1 MAETAY
7 ERFLKDPDKEEAVNV
22 DIKKQQPL
30 DLDQVKLKI
39 QNELKSQSAPK
50 KPVKWLAMP
59 DPKSVLEMYYTF
71 NPTKRLANSI
81 AGIEGVPKFLADK
94 EATEAG
100 DPMKQLK
107 KIPDAKAPSFRI
119 NNKEIT
125 QERDYTTGLDEIAKG
140 ISSGTYD
147 LQNSLGSLLFA
158 GTDLAANTDFLSK
171 FEKVME
177 ENEPTR
183 PETWRGEVTSLLTQ
197 YGIPGAG
204 IAKIAG
210 RIPAV
215 VKMKKAADA
224 VKGGKLRKVS
234 QVASRMVEGAGIVGA
249 TDFLAS
255 NPGRE
260 SFFVE
265 PEDTKNLTGRKRAGA
280 EFRNRIK
287 YGAEGAL
294 IGGGFPLV
302 GKFTQLGFKYLGK
315 PLMVNKYGVGV
326 AQLGAKGINKTVVRP
341 VELLFGNKLVAPLTK
356 AGAETLQKAGKYTV
370 SKVVAPL
377 LANAFA
383 GTFTKNK
390 FVTQLPPFKDWRLKS
405 VTDPRKINVG
415 LKRVDNILSWFRS
428 YGKQPKDIEGVSEEV
443 TLYVKSRARKIDRTY
458 EGLEKSAYNLAKQFE
473 DQYNKNT
480 TSPAIQRYYADEI
493 KEIANNI
500 LKDADAVVKGQ
511 RKIEDLPQ
519 ELQTLTK
526 DLINDIKKIQT
537 EFKKVLPKGKDAD
550 ELAKDLATVEV
561 DNVGKYLVRSFTTFT
576 NPEKVPPQKIM
587 DGAVDYLVNNVITKN
602 TNLKESAR
610 NSFPKLKP
618 EQAYIESAKMHAEDI
633 LRTAKAEGKS
643 PLTQLKDIGTRILQ
657 NDKFKFLKTG
667 EELPAAIKNLLGP
680 ERNLKASVA
689 FTTSEAIASM
699 ANKRAAD
706 YIARSGLKNGWLF
719 NTLEDA
725 TNAGFVGAQQ
735 IKSVPRLG
743 IMKSGLLNK
752 WASPEYVEGFAGIGG
767 SLDKLVENAF
777 YRFALQFKVGVQI
790 GKTLYSP
797 QTQVRNVTSASFF
810 SLMNGHIG
818 GRASVTD
825 AMQIV
830 ARDIFKAGGNKID
843 EVEFNN
849 YVEKLVRLG
858 VWDENVVAAE
868 MKSVLQDLKS
878 NAINTTD
885 KLFDRLMKMT
895 PTDKVARLYAGGDN
909 LWKGYGFEFGK
920 SQLSQALKNLD
931 EVKEWFRYMGK
942 EFDSISPV
950 TGVKKT
956 YDDAIEEGSAYLLR
970 NTYPTY
976 SKVPPVIQALRKLPL
991 GNFISFPAEI
1001 LRTGANIIST
1011 GLKESAHPN
1020 RAIQQMGIRRLTGA
1034 FMTSYAIGKGFNEL
1048 SQALT
1053 NSTNSQWNAYK
1064 RSSAASWD
1072 ATSNLLAV
1080 KGWKNGESAAI
1091 NFSYF
1096 SPYDSLYQPL
1106 DAAIAQAQK
1115 QNLNPQETEQFVMN
1129 LMFGENGPVSVY
1141 LDPFISEPLG
1151 FDRFIDVTTRNGRKD
1166 NGGFVYTNSD
1176 DLGDKFIK
1184 SLTHILD
1191 GVKPGVLTSSQ
1202 KIGDA
1207 LSLDLTKGG
1216 KPVNLSDEL
1225 LALFT
1230 GTRII
1235 RIDVKKDL
1243 RYFTRSMNALLRAV
1257 DETEGFYSVQ
1267 NFAQKTPTD
1276 MVRTFDNMQQ
1286 EAFRIQKDMYIRIK
1300 DLELLDLSK
1309 SKIYQIMRDQGAS
1322 RTLVNNLVSGRFTPV
1337 NYSKPRFESKVK
1349 SVKQQMKNLTKDND
1363 EFRYRAN
1370 RSFLFPQRD
1379 LDRVKGKY
1387 SGIKFFPTVL
1397 NEETR
1402 EREGGYKPDEENYQ
1416 IDKEGRLLLD
1426 KNRNPIKEEG
1436 FIQRQIKKV
1445 PGMIKDLMVPGS
1457 PGFTSKPKMQTPPL
1471 GDTPMPSKQLSQAQN
1486 VDPQTNLTQTET
1498 ALLSPTEKVIASRT

>member
-7 ERFLKDPDKEEAVNV
+7 ERFLKDPNKEEAVNV

-107 KIPDAKAPSFRI
+107 KLPDAKAPSFRI

-197 YGIPGAG
+197 YGIPGIG

-215 VKMKKAADA
+215 VKMKKAANS

-234 QVASRMVEGAGIVGA
+234 QVASRIIEGASIVGA

-280 EFRNRIK
+280 ELRNRIK
-287 YGAEGAL
+287 YGAEGTL

-356 AGAETLQKAGKYTV
+356 AGSETLQKAGKYTV

-458 EGLEKSAYNLAKQFE
+458 EGLEKSAYNLAKKFQ
-473 DQYNKNT
+473 DDYNRGT

-519 ELQTLTK
+519 DLQALTK
-526 DLINDIKKIQT
+526 DLIKDIKKIQF

-561 DNVGKYLVRSFTTFT
+561 ENIGKYLVRSFQTFR
-576 NPEKVPPQKIM
+576 NPEYVPDEKIM
-587 DGAVDYLVNNVITKN
+587 DGAVDYLVKNVIKQN

-610 NSFPKLKP
+610 NAFPKLKS

-633 LRTAKAEGKS
+633 LRVGRAEGKS
-643 PLTQLKDIGTRILQ
+643 PLKQLKEIGTRILQ

-667 EELPAAIKNLLGP
+667 EELPDAIKNLLGP

-689 FTTSEAIASM
+689 YTTAEAISSM

-719 NTLEDA
+719 NTVEDA

-743 IMKSGLLNK
+743 IMKSDLLNK

-777 YRFALQFKVGVQI
+777 YRFALQSKVGVQI

-942 EFDSISPV
+942 EFDPISPV

-1106 DAAIAQAQK
+1106 DAALAQAQLQK
-1115 QNLNPQETEQFVMN
+1115 LNPQETEQFVMN
-1129 LMFGENGPVSVY
+1129 LMFGEEGPVMKF
-1141 LDPFISEPLG
+1141 LEPFVSEPLG

-1166 NGGFVYTNSD
+1166 GGGSVYTNSD

-1191 GVKPGVLTSSQ
+1191 GVKPGVITSSQ

-1207 LSLDLTKGG
+1207 LSKDLTKGG

-1267 NFAQKTPTD
+1267 NFSQKTPTD

-1402 EREGGYKPDEENYQ
+1402 EREGGYNPDEENYQ

-1436 FIQRQIKKV
+1436 FIKQQIKKV
-1445 PGMIKDLMVPGS
+1445 PGIIKDLMVPGS

-1486 VDPQTNLTQTET
+1486 VNPQTNLTQTET
-1498 ALLSPTEKVIASRT
+1498 ALLSPIEKVIAGRT

>member
-7 ERFLKDPDKEEAVNV
+7 ERFLKDPDKEEAVNIE
-22 DIKKQQPL
+22 IKDSIPL
-30 DLDQVKLKI
+30 NLDQVKLKI
-39 QNELKSQSAPK
+39 QNELSSQSAPK

-71 NPTKRLANSI
+71 NPTKRLGNAI
-81 AGIEGVPKFLADK
+81 AGIK
-94 EATEAG
+94 
-100 DPMKQLK
+100 DPMQQAKEL
-107 KIPDAKAPSFRI
+107 PDAKAPRFRI
-119 NNKEIT
+119 NNEEVT

-140 ISSGTYD
+140 ISSGIYD
-147 LQNSLGSLLFA
+147 MQNSLGSLLFA
-158 GTDLAANTDFLSK
+158 GTDLAANTDFLSD

-177 ENEPTR
+177 RNEPTR

-197 YGIPGAG
+197 YGIPGTG

-215 VKMKKAADA
+215 VRMKKAADV

-234 QVASRMVEGAGIVGA
+234 QVSSRILEGAGIVGA

-265 PEDTKNLTGRKRAGA
+265 PEDTKGLTGRKKAGA

-315 PLMVNKYGVGV
+315 PVMVNKYGVGV
-326 AQLGAKGINKTVVRP
+326 AQLGVKAIDNTVMKGAK
-341 VELLFGNKLVAPLTK
+341 LLLGNKYIAPLTK
-356 AGAETLQKAGKYTV
+356 AGSETLQNAGKYTV

-377 LANAFA
+377 LVNAFA
-383 GTFTKNK
+383 GTFTKSK

-428 YGKQPKDIEGVSEEV
+428 YGKQPKDIEGVTEEV
-443 TLYVKSRARKIDRTY
+443 TLYIKSRARKIDRTY
-458 EGLEKSAYNLAKQFE
+458 EGLEKSAYNLAKKFE
-473 DQYNKNT
+473 DDYNRST

-500 LKDADAVVKGQ
+500 LKDTDAVVKGQ
-511 RKIEDLPQ
+511 RKLEDLPQ
-519 ELQTLTK
+519 ELQALTK

-561 DNVGKYLVRSFTTFT
+561 NNIGKYLVRSFQTFR
-576 NPEKVPPQKIM
+576 NPEYVPDEKIM
-587 DGAVDYLVNNVITKN
+587 DGAVSYLVNNVIKKN
-602 TNLKESAR
+602 MTTLGASAR
-610 NSFPKLKP
+610 NAFPKLDAEK
-618 EQAYIESAKMHAEDI
+618 AYIESAKMHAEDI
-633 LRTAKAEGKS
+633 LRTGKAEGKS

-667 EELPAAIKNLLGP
+667 EELPDAIKNLLGP

-689 FTTSEAIASM
+689 YTTAEMISSM

-706 YIARSGLKNGWLF
+706 YISRSGLKNGWLF
-719 NTLEDA
+719 NSIEDA
-725 TNAGFVGAQQ
+725 TNAGFIGAQQ
-735 IKSVPRLG
+735 IKSVPKLG
-743 IMKSGLLNK
+743 IMKSDLLNK
-752 WASPEYVEGFAGIGG
+752 WASPEYVEAFAGIGG

-777 YRFALQFKVGVQI
+777 YRFALQAKVGVQI

-810 SLMNGHIG
+810 ALMNGHIG

-825 AMQIV
+825 AMRIV

-849 YVEKLVRLG
+849 YVEKMIRLG

-868 MKSVLQDLKS
+868 MKSVLQDLKG
-878 NAINTTD
+878 NVLNTSD
-885 KLFDRLMKMT
+885 ELFDRLMKMT

-920 SQLSQALKNLD
+920 SQLYQALKSLD
-931 EVKEWFRYMGK
+931 DVKEWFRYMGK
-942 EFDSISPV
+942 EFDPINTV
-950 TGVKKT
+950 TGVRKT
-956 YDDAIEEGSAYLLR
+956 FDDAIEEASAFLLR

-1001 LRTGANIIST
+1001 LRTGANIISI

-1034 FMTSYAIGKGFNEL
+1034 FMTSYAIGKGFTEL
-1048 SQALT
+1048 SQFLT
-1053 NSTNSQWNAYK
+1053 NSTSSQWAAYS

-1072 ATSNLLAV
+1072 ANKNLLAV

-1096 SPYDSLYQPL
+1096 SPYDSLFEPFE
-1106 DAAIAQAQK
+1106 AAIAQAQK

-1129 LMFGENGPVSVY
+1129 LMFAENGPVLSF
-1141 LDPFISEPLG
+1141 LEPFVSEPLG
-1151 FDRFIDVTTRNGRKD
+1151 FDRFIDVTTRNGKKD
-1166 NGGFVYTNSD
+1166 GGGSVYTQSD

-1184 SLTHILD
+1184 SLTHVLD
-1191 GVKPGVLTSSQ
+1191 GVKPGFVSSGQ

-1216 KPVNLSDEL
+1216 KPVNLMDEL

-1243 RYFTRSMNALLRAV
+1243 KYFTSTMNRLLRAV

-1276 MVRTFDNMQQ
+1276 TVKIFDNMQQ
-1286 EAFRIQKDMYIRIK
+1286 EALRIQRDMYIRIK

-1349 SVKQQMKNLTKDND
+1349 AVEDQMKNLTKGND

-1370 RSFLFPQRD
+1370 RSFLFPQAE
-1379 LDRVKGKY
+1379 LDKVKAKY
-1387 SGIKFFPTVL
+1387 NAIKFFPTIL
-1397 NEETR
+1397 NEETKK
-1402 EREGGYKPDEENYQ
+1402 REGGYNPDEENYQ
-1416 IDKEGRLLLD
+1416 VDKEGRLMLD
-1426 KNRNPIKEEG
+1426 ENRNPILEDG
-1436 FIQRQIKKV
+1436 FIKRQIKKI
-1445 PGMIKDLMVPGS
+1445 PGAIKDLVLPGS
-1457 PGFTSKPKMQTPPL
+1457 PGFTSKPQTPPL
-1471 GDTPMPSKQLSQAQN
+1471 GNTPMPVKMAQN
-1486 VDPQTNLTQTET
+1486 TQGTNPITNLTPTEE

>member
-7 ERFLKDPDKEEAVNV
+7 ERFLKDPGKEEAVNI
-22 DIKKQQPL
+22 DIKDSIPL
-30 DLDQVKLKI
+30 NLDQVKLKI
-39 QNELKSQSAPK
+39 QNELSSQSAPK

-81 AGIEGVPKFLADK
+81 AGIK
-94 EATEAG
+94 
-100 DPMKQLK
+100 DPMQQAKEL
-107 KIPDAKAPSFRI
+107 PDAKAPRFRI
-119 NNKEIT
+119 NNEEVT

-140 ISSGTYD
+140 ISSGIYD
-147 LQNSLGSLLFA
+147 MQNSLGSLLFA
-158 GTDLAANTDFLSK
+158 GTDLAANTDFLSD

-177 ENEPTR
+177 RNEPTR

-197 YGIPGAG
+197 YGIPGTG

-215 VKMKKAADA
+215 VRMKKAADV

-234 QVASRMVEGAGIVGA
+234 QVATRILEGAGIVGA

-265 PEDTKNLTGRKRAGA
+265 PEDTKGLTGRKKAGA

-315 PLMVNKYGVGV
+315 PVMVNKYGVGV
-326 AQLGAKGINKTVVRP
+326 AQLGAKAIDNTVMKGAK
-341 VELLFGNKLVAPLTK
+341 LLLGNKYISPLTK
-356 AGAETLQKAGKYTV
+356 AGSETLQNAGKYTI

-377 LANAFA
+377 LVNAFA
-383 GTFTKNK
+383 GTFTKSK
-390 FVTQLPPFKDWRLKS
+390 FVTQLPPFEKWRLKS
-405 VTDPRKINVG
+405 VTDPRKINIG

-428 YGKQPKDIEGVSEEV
+428 YGKQPKDIEGVTEEV
-443 TLYVKSRARKIDRTY
+443 TLYIKSRARKIDRTY
-458 EGLEKSAYNLAKQFE
+458 EGLEKSAYNLAKKFQ
-473 DQYNKNT
+473 DDYNRST

-493 KEIANNI
+493 KEVANNI
-500 LKDADAVVKGQ
+500 LKDTDAVVKGQ
-511 RKIEDLPQ
+511 RKLEDLPQ
-519 ELQTLTK
+519 ELQALTK

-561 DNVGKYLVRSFTTFT
+561 NNIGKYLVRSFQTFR
-576 NPEKVPPQKIM
+576 NPEYVPDEKIM
-587 DGAVDYLVNNVITKN
+587 DGAVSYLVNNVIKKN
-602 TNLKESAR
+602 MTTLGASAR
-610 NSFPKLKP
+610 NAFPKLDAEK
-618 EQAYIESAKMHAEDI
+618 AYIESAKMHVEDI
-633 LRTAKAEGKS
+633 LRTGKAEGKS

-657 NDKFKFLKTG
+657 NDKFRFLKTG
-667 EELPAAIKNLLGP
+667 EELPGAIKNLLGP

-689 FTTSEAIASM
+689 YTTAEMISSM

-706 YIARSGLKNGWLF
+706 YISRSGLKNGWLF
-719 NTLEDA
+719 NSIEDA
-725 TNAGFVGAQQ
+725 TNAGFIGAQQ
-735 IKSVPRLG
+735 IKSVPKLG
-743 IMKSGLLNK
+743 IMKSDLLNK
-752 WASPEYVEGFAGIGG
+752 WASPEYVEAFAGIGG
-767 SLDKLVENAF
+767 SLDKLVENAY
-777 YRFALQFKVGVQI
+777 YRFALQSKVGVQI

-810 SLMNGHIG
+810 ALMNGHIG

-825 AMQIV
+825 AMRIV

-849 YVEKLVRLG
+849 YVEKMIRLG

-868 MKSVLQDLKS
+868 MKSVLQDLKG
-878 NAINTTD
+878 NVLNTSD
-885 KLFDRLMKMT
+885 ELFDRLMKMT

-920 SQLSQALKNLD
+920 SQLYQALKSLD
-931 EVKEWFRYMGK
+931 DVKEWFRYMGK
-942 EFDSISPV
+942 EFDPISPV

-976 SKVPPVIQALRKLPL
+976 SKVPPVIQALRKLPI

-1053 NSTNSQWNAYK
+1053 NSTSSQWNAYK

-1096 SPYDSLYQPL
+1096 SPYDSLYQPI
-1106 DAAIAQAQK
+1106 DAAIAQAQQQK
-1115 QNLNPQETEQFVMN
+1115 LNPQETEAYVMN
-1129 LMFGENGPVSVY
+1129 LMFGEEGPVMKF
-1141 LDPFISEPLG
+1141 LEPFVSEPLG
-1151 FDRFIDVTTRNGRKD
+1151 FDRFIDVTTRNGKKD
-1166 NGGFVYTNSD
+1166 GGGSVYVQTD

-1184 SLTHILD
+1184 SLSYVLD
-1191 GVKPGVLTSSQ
+1191 GVKPGFITSGQ

-1216 KPVNLSDEL
+1216 KPVNLMDEL
-1225 LALFT
+1225 TALFT

-1243 RYFTRSMNALLRAV
+1243 RYFSSTMNKNRRAT
-1257 DETEGFYSVQ
+1257 DETENFYSVK

-1276 MVRTFDNMQQ
+1276 MVKKFDQIQQ
-1286 EAFRIQKDMYIRIK
+1286 EELRNQKDMYIRIQ
-1300 DLELLDLSK
+1300 DLKLLDLSEN
-1309 SKIYQIMRDQGAS
+1309 KIYDIMKNTGTS
-1322 RTLVNNLVSGRFTPV
+1322 KKIINNLLDGVFTPIP
-1337 NYSKPRFESKVK
+1337 YSKPRFETKVRL
-1349 SVKQQMKNLTKDND
+1349 VEEQMDRLTEGKNK
-1363 EFRYRAN
+1363 YIYIAN
-1370 RSFLFPQRD
+1370 RDFLFPQD
-1379 LDRVKGKY
+1379 KLDSVIDAY
-1387 SGIKFFPTVL
+1387 SDVKFFPEIY
-1397 NEETR
+1397 NEETQQL
-1402 EREGGYKPDEENYQ
+1402 EGGYYPDRENYQ
-1416 IDKEGRLLLD
+1416 VDKEGRLIYD
-1426 KNRNPIKEEG
+1426 ENGKPILEDG
-1436 FIQRQIKKV
+1436 FIKRQIKKI
-1445 PGMIKDLMVPGS
+1445 PGAIKDLVLPGS
-1457 PGFTSKPKMQTPPL
+1457 PGFTSKPQTPPL
-1471 GDTPMPSKQLSQAQN
+1471 GNTPMPVKMAQN
-1486 VDPQTNLTQTET
+1486 TQGTNPITNLTPTEE

>member
-1 MAETAY
+1 MADTAY
-7 ERFLKDPDKEEAVNV
+7 ERFLKDPNKEEAVEI
-22 DIKKQQPL
+22 DIKEQPPL
-30 DLDQVKLKI
+30 DLDQVKFKI
-39 QNELKSQSAPK
+39 QNELSAQTKPK

-59 DPKSVLEMYYTF
+59 DPKSVLELYYTF
-71 NPTKRLANSI
+71 NPTQKLGNAI
-81 AGIEGVPKFLADK
+81 AGIK
-94 EATEAG
+94 
-100 DPMKQLK
+100 DPMQQIKDL
-107 KIPDAKAPSFRI
+107 PDAKAPKFRI
-119 NNKEIT
+119 NNEEVT

-140 ISSGTYD
+140 INSGIYD

-158 GTDLAANTDFLSK
+158 GTDLAANTDFLSS

-177 ENEPTR
+177 KNEPTR

-197 YGIPGAG
+197 YGIPGTG

-215 VKMKKAADA
+215 VRMKKAADA

-234 QVASRMVEGAGIVGA
+234 QVSSRVAEGAGIVGA

-260 SFFVE
+260 SFFVD
-265 PEDTKNLTGRKRAGA
+265 PEDTKGLTGRKKAGA
-280 EFRNRIK
+280 ELRNRIK
-287 YGAEGAL
+287 YGAEGTL

-315 PLMVNKYGVGV
+315 PVMVNKYGVGV
-326 AQLGAKGINKTVVRP
+326 AQLGAKGIDKAVVRP
-341 VELLFGNKLVAPLTK
+341 VELLLGSKLVAPLTK
-356 AGAETLQKAGKYTV
+356 AGAETLQKAGRYTV
-370 SKVVAPL
+370 GKVVAPVV
-377 LANAFA
+377 ANAFA
-383 GTFTKNK
+383 GTGLGTK
-390 FVTQLPPFKDWRLKS
+390 FVTQLPPFEKWRLKS
-405 VTDPRKINVG
+405 VTDRRKINVG

-428 YGKQPKDIEGVSEEV
+428 YGKQPKDIEGVSEQV
-443 TLYVKSRARKIDRTY
+443 TLYIKSRARKIDRTY
-458 EGLEKSAYNLAKQFE
+458 EGLEKSAYNLAKKFQ
-473 DQYNKNT
+473 DDYNRST

-500 LKDADAVVKGQ
+500 LKDTDAVVKGQ
-511 RKIEDLPQ
+511 RNLNDLPK
-519 ELQTLTK
+519 ELQALTK
-526 DLINDIKKIQT
+526 DLIKDIKKIQF

-550 ELAKDLATVEV
+550 ELAKDLATIEV
-561 DNVGKYLVRSFTTFT
+561 DNISKYLVRSFQTFR
-576 NPEKVPPQKIM
+576 NPEYVPDEKIM
-587 DGAVDYLVNNVITKN
+587 DGAVSYLVNNVIKKN

-610 NSFPKLKP
+610 NAFPKINAEK
-618 EQAYIESAKMHAEDI
+618 AYIESAKMHAEDI
-633 LRTAKAEGKS
+633 LRTGRAEGKS
-643 PLTQLKDIGTRILQ
+643 PLKQLKDIGTRILQ
-657 NDKFKFLKTG
+657 NDKFRFLKTG
-667 EELPAAIKNLLGP
+667 EELPDAIKNLLGP

-689 FTTSEAIASM
+689 YTTSEAISSM

-706 YIARSGLKNGWLF
+706 YITRSGLKNGWLF
-719 NTLEDA
+719 NSVEDA
-725 TNAGFVGAQQ
+725 TNAGFVGAKQ

-743 IMKSGLLNK
+743 IMKSDLLNK
-752 WASPEYVEGFAGIGG
+752 WASPEYVEAFAGIGG

-777 YRFALQFKVGVQI
+777 YRFALQAKVGVQI

-810 SLMNGHIG
+810 ALMNGHIG

-849 YVEKLVRLG
+849 YVEKLIRLG

-868 MKSVLQDLKS
+868 MKSVLQDLKG
-878 NAINTTD
+878 NVLNTSD
-885 KLFDRLMKMT
+885 ELFDRLMKMT

-920 SQLSQALKNLD
+920 SQLSQALKSLD
-931 EVKEWFRYMGK
+931 DVKEWFRYMGK
-942 EFDSISPV
+942 EFDPIDTV

-1011 GLKESAHPN
+1011 GLKEAAHPN

-1034 FMTSYAIGKGFNEL
+1034 FMTSYAVGKGFNEL

-1080 KGWKNGESAAI
+1080 KGWKDGVSAAI

-1106 DAAIAQAQK
+1106 DAAIAKSQEQK
-1115 QNLNPQETEQFVMN
+1115 LNPQETEAYVMD
-1129 LMFGENGPVSVY
+1129 LMFGENGPVMKF
-1141 LDPFISEPLG
+1141 LEPFVSEPLG

-1166 NGGFVYTNSD
+1166 GGGSVYVQTD

-1184 SLTHILD
+1184 SLTHVLD
-1191 GVKPGVLTSSQ
+1191 GVKPGFITSGQ

-1216 KPVNLSDEL
+1216 KPVNLMDEL
-1225 LALFT
+1225 LALLT

-1243 RYFTRSMNALLRAV
+1243 RYFSSTMNKNRRAT
-1257 DETEGFYSVQ
+1257 DETEQFYSVKD
-1267 NFAQKTPTD
+1267 FAQKTPTD
-1276 MVRTFDNMQQ
+1276 MVKKFDQIQQ
-1286 EAFRIQKDMYIRIK
+1286 EELRNQKDMYIRIK
-1300 DLELLDLSK
+1300 DLELLDLSED
-1309 SKIYQIMRDQGAS
+1309 KIYDIMKNTGTS
-1322 RTLVNNLVSGRFTPV
+1322 KKIINNLLDGVFTPIP
-1337 NYSKPRFESKVK
+1337 YSTPRFETKVRL
-1349 SVKQQMKNLTKDND
+1349 VEEQMDRLTEGKGK
-1363 EFRYRAN
+1363 YIYSAN
-1370 RSFLFPQRD
+1370 EDFLFPQD
-1379 LDRVKGKY
+1379 ELDEVMDAY
-1387 SGIKFFPTVL
+1387 SDVEFFPETY
-1397 NEETR
+1397 NEETQQL
-1402 EREGGYKPDEENYQ
+1402 EGGYYPDRENYQ
-1416 IDKEGRLLLD
+1416 VDKEGRLIYDENGKPML
-1426 KNRNPIKEEG
+1426 EEG
-1436 FIQRQIKKV
+1436 FIKRQIKKIPGAIKNLVV
-1445 PGMIKDLMVPGS
+1445 PGAPKTGLQ
-1457 PGFTSKPKMQTPPL
+1457 SKVVTPPL
-1471 GDTPMPSKQLSQAQN
+1471 GNTPMPSKQLSQAQN
-1486 VDPQTNLTQTET
+1486 VDPITRLTSTET

>member
-1 MAETAY
+1 
-7 ERFLKDPDKEEAVNV
+7 
-22 DIKKQQPL
+22 
-30 DLDQVKLKI
+30 
-39 QNELKSQSAPK
+39 
-50 KPVKWLAMP
+50 
-59 DPKSVLEMYYTF
+59 MYYTLSP
-71 NPTKRLANSI
+71 NNNIGMAITAMTKGKVNLGSM
-81 AGIEGVPKFLADK
+81 
-94 EATEAG
+94 EAIKALPE
-100 DPMKQLK
+100 
-107 KIPDAKAPSFRI
+107 AKAPRFRI
-119 NNKEIT
+119 NNEEVT

-140 ISSGTYD
+140 ISSGIYD

-158 GTDLAANTDFLSK
+158 GTDLKNNTDFLSD
-171 FEKVME
+171 FEKIME
-177 ENEPTR
+177 KNEPTR

-197 YGIPGAG
+197 YGIPGVG

-215 VKMKKAADA
+215 VRMKKAADA

-234 QVASRMVEGAGIVGA
+234 QVSSRIAEGAGIVGA

-265 PEDTKNLTGRKRAGA
+265 PEDTKGLTGRKKAGA

-315 PLMVNKYGVGV
+315 PVMVNKYGVGV
-326 AQLGAKGINKTVVRP
+326 AQLGAKAIDNTVMKGAK
-341 VELLFGNKLVAPLTK
+341 LLLGNKYIAPLTK
-356 AGAETLQKAGKYTV
+356 AGSETLQNAGKYTV

-383 GTFTKNK
+383 GTFTKSK

-405 VTDPRKINVG
+405 VTDPRKINRG

-443 TLYVKSRARKIDRTY
+443 TLYIKSRARKIDRTY
-458 EGLEKSAYNLAKQFE
+458 EGLEKSAYNLAKKFQ
-473 DQYNKNT
+473 DDYNRST

-511 RKIEDLPQ
+511 RNLNDLPK
-519 ELQTLTK
+519 ELQALTK
-526 DLINDIKKIQT
+526 DLIKDIKKIQF

-561 DNVGKYLVRSFTTFT
+561 DNIGKYLVRSFQTFR
-576 NPEKVPPQKIM
+576 NPEYVPDEKIM
-587 DGAVDYLVNNVITKN
+587 DGAVSYLVNNVIKKN

-610 NSFPKLKP
+610 NAFPKLDA

-633 LRTAKAEGKS
+633 LRVGRAEGKS
-643 PLTQLKDIGTRILQ
+643 PLKQLKEIGTRILQ
-657 NDKFKFLKTG
+657 NDKFRFLKTG
-667 EELPAAIKNLLGP
+667 EELPDAIKNLLGP

-689 FTTSEAIASM
+689 FTTAEMISSM

-706 YIARSGLKNGWLF
+706 YIARSGLKNKWLF
-719 NTLEDA
+719 NSVEDA
-725 TNAGFVGAQQ
+725 KNAGVLNAQQ

-743 IMKSGLLNK
+743 IMKSDLLNK

-777 YRFALQFKVGVQI
+777 YRFALQSKVGVQI

-810 SLMNGHIG
+810 ALMNGHIG

-849 YVEKLVRLG
+849 YVEKLIRLG

-868 MKSVLQDLKS
+868 MKSVLQDLKG
-878 NAINTTD
+878 NVINTTD

-920 SQLSQALKNLD
+920 SQLYQALKSLD
-931 EVKEWFRYMGK
+931 DVKEWFRYMGK
-942 EFDSISPV
+942 EFDPISPV

-1011 GLKESAHPN
+1011 GLKEAAHPN

-1034 FMTSYAIGKGFNEL
+1034 FMTSYAVGKGFNEL

-1080 KGWKNGESAAI
+1080 KGWKDGESAAI

-1106 DAAIAQAQK
+1106 DAAIAQAQ
-1115 QNLNPQETEQFVMN
+1115 QQDLNPQETEAYVMN
-1129 LMFGENGPVSVY
+1129 LMFGEEGPVMKF
-1141 LDPFISEPLG
+1141 LEPFVSEPLG
-1151 FDRFIDVTTRNGRKD
+1151 FDRFIDVTTRNGKKD
-1166 NGGFVYTNSD
+1166 GGGSVYSPTD

-1184 SLTHILD
+1184 SLGHVLD
-1191 GVKPGVLTSSQ
+1191 GVKPGFITSGQ

-1216 KPVNLSDEL
+1216 KPVNLMDEL

-1243 RYFTRSMNALLRAV
+1243 RYFSSTMNKNRRAT
-1257 DETEGFYSVQ
+1257 DETENFYSVKD
-1267 NFAQKTPTD
+1267 FAQKTPTD
-1276 MVRTFDNMQQ
+1276 MVKKFDQIQQ
-1286 EAFRIQKDMYIRIK
+1286 EELRNQKDMYIRIQ
-1300 DLELLDLSK
+1300 DLKLLDLSED
-1309 SKIYQIMRDQGAS
+1309 KIYDIMKNTGTS
-1322 RTLVNNLVSGRFTPV
+1322 KKIINNLLDGVFTPIP
-1337 NYSKPRFESKVK
+1337 YSKPRFETKVRL
-1349 SVKQQMKNLTKDND
+1349 VEEQMNRLNEGKGKYIYT
-1363 EFRYRAN
+1363 AN
-1370 RSFLFPQRD
+1370 RDFLFPQD
-1379 LDRVKGKY
+1379 KLDEVIDTY
-1387 SGIKFFPTVL
+1387 SDVEFFPETY
-1397 NEETR
+1397 NEETKQL
-1402 EREGGYKPDEENYQ
+1402 EGGYYPDEENYQ
-1416 IDKEGRLLLD
+1416 VDREGRLIYDENGKPLL
-1426 KNRNPIKEEG
+1426 EEG
-1436 FIQRQIKKV
+1436 FIKRQINKII
-1445 PGMIKDLMVPGS
+1445 PAAKDLLIPGS
-1457 PGFTSKPKMQTPPL
+1457 PKTGLQSKIQTPPL
-1471 GDTPMPSKQLSQAQN
+1471 GNTPMPAKMASNTQQK
-1486 VDPQTNLTQTET
+1486 DPQTNLTRNQE
-1498 ALLSPTEKVIASRT
+1498 ALLSPTEKVIASRTT

>member
-7 ERFLKDPDKEEAVNV
+7 ERFLKDPDKEEAVNIE
-22 DIKKQQPL
+22 IKDSIPL
-30 DLDQVKLKI
+30 NLDQVKLKI
-39 QNELKSQSAPK
+39 QNELSSQSAPK

-71 NPTKRLANSI
+71 NPTKRLGNAI
-81 AGIEGVPKFLADK
+81 AGIK
-94 EATEAG
+94 
-100 DPMKQLK
+100 DPMQQAKEL
-107 KIPDAKAPSFRI
+107 PDAKAPRFRI
-119 NNKEIT
+119 NNEEVT

-140 ISSGTYD
+140 ISSGIYD
-147 LQNSLGSLLFA
+147 MQNSLGSLLFA
-158 GTDLAANTDFLSK
+158 GTDLAANTDFLSD

-177 ENEPTR
+177 RNEPTR

-197 YGIPGAG
+197 YGIPGTG

-215 VKMKKAADA
+215 VRMKKAADV

-234 QVASRMVEGAGIVGA
+234 QVSSRILEGAGIVGA

-265 PEDTKNLTGRKRAGA
+265 PEDTKGLTGRKKAGA

-315 PLMVNKYGVGV
+315 PVMVNKYGVGV
-326 AQLGAKGINKTVVRP
+326 AQLGAKAIDNTVMKGAK
-341 VELLFGNKLVAPLTK
+341 LLLGNKYIAPLTK
-356 AGAETLQKAGKYTV
+356 AGSETLQNAGKYTV

-377 LANAFA
+377 LVNAFA
-383 GTFTKNK
+383 GTFTKSK

-428 YGKQPKDIEGVSEEV
+428 YGKQPKDIEGVTEEV
-443 TLYVKSRARKIDRTY
+443 TLYIKSRARKIDRTY
-458 EGLEKSAYNLAKQFE
+458 EGLEKSAYNLAKKFE
-473 DQYNKNT
+473 DDYNRST

-500 LKDADAVVKGQ
+500 LKDTDAVVKGQ
-511 RKIEDLPQ
+511 RKLEDLPQ
-519 ELQTLTK
+519 ELQALTK

-550 ELAKDLATVEV
+550 KLAKDLATVEV
-561 DNVGKYLVRSFTTFT
+561 ENIGKYLVRSFQTFR
-576 NPEKVPPQKIM
+576 NPEYVPDEKIM
-587 DGAVDYLVNNVITKN
+587 DGAVSYLVNNVIKKN

-610 NSFPKLKP
+610 NAFPKLDAEK
-618 EQAYIESAKMHAEDI
+618 AYIESAKMHAEDI
-633 LRTAKAEGKS
+633 LRTGKAEGKS

-657 NDKFKFLKTG
+657 NDKFRFLKTG
-667 EELPAAIKNLLGP
+667 EELPDAIKNLLGP

-689 FTTSEAIASM
+689 YTTAEMISSM

-706 YIARSGLKNGWLF
+706 YISRSGLKNGWLF
-719 NTLEDA
+719 NSIEDA
-725 TNAGFVGAQQ
+725 TNAGFIGAQQ
-735 IKSVPRLG
+735 IKSVPKLG
-743 IMKSGLLNK
+743 IMKSDLLNK
-752 WASPEYVEGFAGIGG
+752 WASPEYVEAFAGIGG

-777 YRFALQFKVGVQI
+777 YRFALQAKVGVQI

-810 SLMNGHIG
+810 ALMNGHIG

-825 AMQIV
+825 AMRIV

-849 YVEKLVRLG
+849 YVEKMIRLG

-868 MKSVLQDLKS
+868 MKSVLQDLKG
-878 NAINTTD
+878 NVLNTSD
-885 KLFDRLMKMT
+885 ELFDRLMKMT

-920 SQLSQALKNLD
+920 SQLYQALKSLD
-931 EVKEWFRYMGK
+931 DVKEWFRYMGK
-942 EFDSISPV
+942 EFDPINTV
-950 TGVKKT
+950 TGVRKT
-956 YDDAIEEGSAYLLR
+956 FDDAIEEASAFLLR

-1001 LRTGANIIST
+1001 LRTGANIISI

-1034 FMTSYAIGKGFNEL
+1034 FMTSYAIGKGFTEL
-1048 SQALT
+1048 SQFLT
-1053 NSTNSQWNAYK
+1053 NSTSSQWAAYS

-1072 ATSNLLAV
+1072 ANKNLLAV

-1096 SPYDSLYQPL
+1096 SPYDSLFEPFE
-1106 DAAIAQAQK
+1106 AAIAQAQK

-1129 LMFGENGPVSVY
+1129 LMFAENGPVLSF
-1141 LDPFISEPLG
+1141 LEPFVSEPLG
-1151 FDRFIDVTTRNGRKD
+1151 FDRFIDVTTRNGKKD
-1166 NGGFVYTNSD
+1166 GGGSVYTQSD

-1184 SLTHILD
+1184 SLTHVLD
-1191 GVKPGVLTSSQ
+1191 GVKPGFVSSGQ

-1216 KPVNLSDEL
+1216 KPVNLMDEL

-1243 RYFTRSMNALLRAV
+1243 KYFTSTMNRLLRAV

-1276 MVRTFDNMQQ
+1276 TVKIFDNMQQ
-1286 EAFRIQKDMYIRIK
+1286 EALRIQRDMYIRIK

-1349 SVKQQMKNLTKDND
+1349 AVEDQMKNLTKGND

-1370 RSFLFPQRD
+1370 RSFLFPQAE
-1379 LDRVKGKY
+1379 LDKVKAKY
-1387 SGIKFFPTVL
+1387 NAIKFFPTIL
-1397 NEETR
+1397 NEETKK
-1402 EREGGYKPDEENYQ
+1402 REGGYNPDEENYQ
-1416 IDKEGRLLLD
+1416 VDKEGRLMLD
-1426 KNRNPIKEEG
+1426 ENRNPILEDG
-1436 FIQRQIKKV
+1436 FIKRQIKKI
-1445 PGMIKDLMVPGS
+1445 PGAIKDLVLPGS
-1457 PGFTSKPKMQTPPL
+1457 PGFTSKPQTPPL
-1471 GDTPMPSKQLSQAQN
+1471 GNTPMPIKMASNTLQKN
-1486 VDPQTNLTQTET
+1486 PVTNLTQTEE
-1498 ALLSPTEKVIASRT
+1498 ALLSPTEKVIAGRT

>member
-7 ERFLKDPDKEEAVNV
+7 ERFLKDVKDDEAV
-22 DIKKQQPL
+22 DIQIRDPKPL
-30 DLDQVKLKI
+30 DLDQIKFKI
-39 QNELKSQSAPK
+39 QNELSGQSKPK

-59 DPKSVLEMYYTF
+59 EPKSILEMYYTF

-81 AGIEGVPKFLADK
+81 AGIK
-94 EATEAG
+94 
-100 DPMKQLK
+100 DPMQQAKEL
-107 KIPDAKAPSFRI
+107 PDAKAPSFKI
-119 NNKEIT
+119 NNEEIT

-158 GTDLAANTDFLSK
+158 GTDFFFDTDFMSK
-171 FEKVME
+171 FEKIME
-177 ENEPTR
+177 RNEPTR
-183 PETWRGEVTSLLTQ
+183 PETWRGEVTGLLLQ
-197 YGIPGAG
+197 FGVPGTA

-234 QVASRMVEGAGIVGA
+234 QVATRVAEGIGIVA
-249 TDFLAS
+249 STDFLAS

-260 SFFVE
+260 SFFVN
-265 PEDTKNLTGRKRAGA
+265 PEDTKGLTGRKKAGA

-302 GKFTQLGFKYLGK
+302 GKFTQLGYKYGLS
-315 PLMVNKYGVGV
+315 PLLVNKFGIGA
-326 AQLGAKGINKTVVRP
+326 AQLGVKAIDKTVMKGAKLV
-341 VELLFGNKLVAPLTK
+341 LGNKLVSPLTKAASEGLQNAGKFTVSKLVAPL
-356 AGAETLQKAGKYTV
+356 LV
-370 SKVVAPL
+370 
-377 LANAFA
+377 NATA
-383 GTFTKNK
+383 GTGLGSK

-405 VTDPRKINVG
+405 VTSPNKVDASVKKIDNV
-415 LKRVDNILSWFRS
+415 LSWFRS
-428 YGKQPKDIEGVSEEV
+428 YGKQPKDIEGVSEQV
-443 TLYVKSRARKIDRTY
+443 KLYIKGRARKIDRTY
-458 EGLEKSAYNLAKQFE
+458 EGLEKNSYNLAKKFQN
-473 DQYNKNT
+473 DYNEAT
-480 TSPAIQRYYADEI
+480 TSPPMQKYYLDMIDEY
-493 KEIANNI
+493 
-500 LKDADAVVKGQ
+500 LKGQ
-511 RKIEDLPQ
+511 RKIDDIPV
-519 ELQTLTK
+519 ELQAGAK
-526 DLINDIKKIQT
+526 DLAKDIKSIMT
-537 EFKKVLPKGKDAD
+537 EFKKVLPKGKEAD
-550 ELAKDLATVEV
+550 ELAKELSNLEI
-561 DNVGKYLVRSFTTFT
+561 NNISKYLIRSFKTFG
-576 NPEKVPPQKIM
+576 NPNYVPDEKVMNK
-587 DGAVDYLVNNVITKN
+587 AVNFLVEKVIKKN

-610 NSFPKLKP
+610 NTFPKLKP

-633 LRTAKAEGKS
+633 LRTGKAEGKS
-643 PLTQLKDIGTRILQ
+643 PITQLRDIGTRILL
-657 NDKFKFLKTG
+657 NDKFRYLKTG
-667 EELPAAIKNLLGP
+667 EELPDAIKNLLGP
-680 ERNLKASVA
+680 ERNLKASVGY
-689 FTTSEAIASM
+689 TTAEAISSM

-706 YIARSGLKNGWLF
+706 YITNSGLKNGWLF
-719 NTLEDA
+719 NTVEDA
-725 TNAGFVGAQQ
+725 TNAGFIGAQQ

-743 IMKSGLLNK
+743 IMKSDLLNK
-752 WASPEYVEGFAGIGG
+752 WASPEYVEGFAGVGG

-777 YRFALQFKVGVQI
+777 YRFMLQSKVGVQI

-810 SLMNGHIG
+810 ALMNGHIG
-818 GRASVTD
+818 GKASVTD

-849 YVEKLVRLG
+849 YVEKLIRLG

-868 MKSVLQDLKS
+868 LKAVTQDIK
-878 NAINTTD
+878 NNVINTSD
-885 KLFDRLMKMT
+885 KLFDRLMKMA

-909 LWKGYGFEFGK
+909 LWKGYGFEYGK
-920 SQLSQALKNLD
+920 SQLYQALKSLD
-931 EVKEWFRYMGK
+931 DVKEWFRYMGK
-942 EFDSISPV
+942 EFDPINTV
-950 TGVKKT
+950 TGVRKT
-956 YDDAIEEGSAYLLR
+956 FDDAIEEASAFLLR

-976 SKVPPVIQALRKLPL
+976 SKVPPLIQQLRKLPL

-1001 LRTGANIIST
+1001 LRTGANIISI
-1011 GLKESAHPN
+1011 GLKEAAHPN

-1034 FMTSYAIGKGFNEL
+1034 FMTSYAIGKGFTEL
-1048 SQALT
+1048 AQFLT
-1053 NSTNSQWNAYK
+1053 NSTDSQWNAYK

-1129 LMFGENGPVSVY
+1129 LMFGEDGPVSKF
-1141 LDPFISEPLG
+1141 LEPFVSEPLG
-1151 FDRFIDVTTRNGRKD
+1151 FDRFIDVTTRNGKKD
-1166 NGGFVYTNSD
+1166 GGGSVYTQSD

-1184 SLTHILD
+1184 SLIHVLD
-1191 GVKPGVLTSSQ
+1191 GVKPGVVSSGQ

-1243 RYFTRSMNALLRAV
+1243 RYFTSTMNRLLRAV
-1257 DETEGFYSVQ
+1257 DETEKFYDVQ

-1276 MVRTFDNMQQ
+1276 MVSTFNQMQQ
-1286 EAFRIQKDMYIRIK
+1286 EAFRIQKDMYIRIE
-1300 DLELLDLSK
+1300 DLKLLDLSEN
-1309 SKIYQIMRDQGAS
+1309 KIYDIMKKSGAS
-1322 RTLVNNLVSGRFTPV
+1322 KKTINNLLDGRFTPV
-1337 NYSKPRFESKVK
+1337 NYSKPRFESKVRI
-1349 SVKQQMKNLTKDND
+1349 VEEQIDRLNKDN
-1363 EFRYRAN
+1363 
-1370 RSFLFPQRD
+1370 
-1379 LDRVKGKY
+1379 KH
-1387 SGIKFFPTVL
+1387 I
-1397 NEETR
+1397 
-1402 EREGGYKPDEENYQ
+1402 
-1416 IDKEGRLLLD
+1416 
-1426 KNRNPIKEEG
+1426 
-1436 FIQRQIKKV
+1436 
-1445 PGMIKDLMVPGS
+1445 
-1457 PGFTSKPKMQTPPL
+1457 
-1471 GDTPMPSKQLSQAQN
+1471 
-1486 VDPQTNLTQTET
+1486 
-1498 ALLSPTEKVIASRT
+1498 